1 LLYSRHTS
9 FIYTTKFVL
18 KQKQK
23 RPVGAKFPCYRLK
36 SGRGHV
42 REKEER
48 GEKKKGKGKEKREE
62 RVIPSTRISI
72 PIEL

>member
-1 LLYSRHTS
+1 
-9 FIYTTKFVL
+9 
-18 KQKQK
+18 
-23 RPVGAKFPCYRLK
+23 
-36 SGRGHV
+36 V